1 VQLRRCLALGLVSL
15 LALTACSSSGGNE
28 DLEQRVEE
36 LEQRLAEA
44 TSTTAATDTTT
55 TTITSTTTTIPTT
68 TSEVTADGAS
78 AGWWETRFPEFEYEF
93 NYEVSNEAEAW
104 CRARP
109 EEVLAQFTD
118 MYPFAGVEEH
128 WQLAMSMLEDVD
140 YDVNAWRQ
148 DDKYDNGFWA
158 WRQACD
164 MAHAIA
170 NMPPVNPLFTVE
182 VSQAAAL
189 WCSTRP
195 DEVLAA
201 FAALHEA
208 NNTGDLIND
217 PWTVAG
223 LVLSQVD
230 YDVDAWRNLEK
241 FEVGSWAW
249 RASCQVAYDSR

>member
-1 VQLRRCLALGLVSL
+1 LRRCLTLGLVSL
-15 LALTACSSSGGNE
+15 LALAACSSSGGNE
-28 DLEQRVEE
+28 DLKQRVEE
-36 LEQRLAEA
+36 LEQQLAEA
-44 TSTTAATDTTT
+44 TSTTGTTSTTSTAT
-55 TTITSTTTTIPTT
+55 TTIAAT
-68 TSEVTADGAS
+68 TSHVKADSAS
-78 AGWWETRFPEFEYEF
+78 AESWNTRFPGFERLF
-93 NYEVSNEAEAW
+93 DVEVSKDAEAW

-109 EEVLAQFTD
+109 EEVLASFSGIYAVND
-118 MYPFAGVEEH
+118 FERH
-128 WQLAMSMLEDVD
+128 WQLAMSMLEGFD
-140 YDVNAWRQ
+140 YDVDAWRQ

-158 WRQACD
+158 WRSACES
-164 MAHAIA
+164 AHRLA
-170 NMPPVNPLFTVE
+170 NAPPITVDPLLTIE

-217 PWTVAG
+217 PWTSAG

-230 YDVDAWRNLEK
+230 YDVDAWRNLDK
-241 FEVGSWAW
+241 FEVGFWAW